1 MLGCTPSTCWW
12 QCSSLVSTWDHNLSS
27 MGRNSVLP
35 VSRTQTPEVRTQLV
49 PEVLPS
55 HPSTKVGRIA
65 LPKQVHFLC
74 MAVCRWQIIWVDKF
88 NPCKHRHTHRESD
101 HSLYGN
107 RDLKPQVGVALQCLL
122 QDRNLLVAEGLD
134 KQLRLP
140 GRFLTALRSGLSQ
153 VHCVEGWATGGDVV
167 SAAIKSTAQHRKMT
181 HINLSGLISF

>member
-27 MGRNSVLP
+27 MDRNSVLP

-74 MAVCRWQIIWVDKF
+74 MAVCRWQIIWVD
-88 NPCKHRHTHRESD
+88 NSIPANIDTLTVSQIIL
-101 HSLYGN
+101 SGN

-134 KQLRLP
+134 KELRLP
-140 GRFLTALRSGLSQ
+140 GRFLTALLSGLSQ

-167 SAAIKSTAQHRKMT
+167 SAAIKSTAQHRKTT